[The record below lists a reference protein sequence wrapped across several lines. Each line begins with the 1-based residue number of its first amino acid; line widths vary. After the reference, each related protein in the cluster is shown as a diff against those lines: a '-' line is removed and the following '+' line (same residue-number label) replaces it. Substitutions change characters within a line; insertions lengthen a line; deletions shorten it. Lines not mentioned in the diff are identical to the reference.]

1 MSMSVSIAALAWSL
15 ALFGQGGPGGHA
27 LRVVPP
33 EMDVSA
39 TIRAIQSEG
48 LPVDLLVIDVCRS
61 GQALFPPPEGSPF
74 VARSGFESGAQ
85 LREWIDEA
93 HKAGM
98 RVYAG
103 MNLLRWW
110 GPESTDPNPLETRS
124 DLVELDSNLACDG
137 IEEGVFASP
146 WSRAVQDAL
155 RGLLTKLATDYP
167 DLDGLYVEWR
177 RSMTSCLGYSDA
189 ARAASLRALSI
200 DPVDVHLF
208 GIEPDDSPPLKA
220 WFEWRLSSFR
230 EILGGIREAFRTAS
244 GGKPMLC
251 RATCGAGAWKLRYRA
266 ISAQDWLEWRFHS
279 VVDDLVLEI
288 DLTRGVNTPINE
300 FRAGYRLYET
310 IQPPGQPY
318 LLVPGELRGQRV
330 SLPEAAERMDKWPLP
345 QLPLFVDPAQAGQ
358 LESALALLAVL
369 RDNER

>member
-1 MSMSVSIAALAWSL
+1 
-15 ALFGQGGPGGHA
+15 
-27 LRVVPP
+27 
-33 EMDVSA
+33 
-39 TIRAIQSEG
+39 
-48 LPVDLLVIDVCRS
+48 LPVELLVIDVCRS

-124 DLVELDSNLACDG
+124 DLVELDSHLACRCV
-137 IEEGVFASP
+137 EEGVFASP

-177 RSMTSCLGYSDA
+177 LSMSSGMGYSDA
-189 ARAASLRALSI
+189 ARAASLRAVGV
-200 DPVDVHLF
+200 DPVDVPLF
-208 GIEPDDSPPLKA
+208 GDPDEIAPLKA

-230 EILGGIREAFRTAS
+230 ELLGEMRGAFRTAS

-251 RATCGAGAWKLRYRA
+251 RVTCGVGAWKLRYRA

-288 DLTRGVNTPINE
+288 DLLRGVNTPINE
-300 FRAGYRLYET
+300 FRAGYRLYES
-310 IQPPGQPY
+310 IKPLGQPY
-318 LLVPGELRGQRV
+318 LLVPGELQGQRV

-345 QLPLFVDPAQAGQ
+345 QLPLFVDPSQADQ
-358 LESALALLAVL
+358 LESALALLGVL